1 VPETSLTLL
10 SSSDAAT
17 VMQTGIVACQQGGCC
32 LQNAVLVVIGRRIED
47 EMAAIHH
54 RDSQLCLVGGEVVGA
69 SRWHF
74 YRHFLRA
81 LHHLTPQQQQPSPV
95 PGQSLQPAVTLRCEA
110 SLTRLLGA
118 DRLHRLA
125 ARRRSSRPLSWSPA
139 ACTMRRH
146 MSAPTCSQHH
156 HLLLH
161 RQNQVEAPS
170 ASVQRLQARAAYRNA
185 SLDRPLTLPFPR
197 ALLVVAGSH

>member
-1 VPETSLTLL
+1 
-10 SSSDAAT
+10 
-17 VMQTGIVACQQGGCC
+17 
-32 LQNAVLVVIGRRIED
+32 
-47 EMAAIHH
+47 
-54 RDSQLCLVGGEVVGA
+54 
-69 SRWHF
+69 
-74 YRHFLRA
+74 
-81 LHHLTPQQQQPSPV
+81 
-95 PGQSLQPAVTLRCEA
+95 VTLRCEA
-110 SLTRLLGA
+110 SLTRLFGA

-146 MSAPTCSQHH
+146 MSAPTSSQHH
-156 HLLLH
+156 HHLPH

-185 SLDRPLTLPFPR
+185 SLDRPLTLPFPC